1 MNKGIKNGRIAI
13 IEEELA
19 KLDDNRPSMPLCYLH
34 DPPSTPTLVIIII
47 IPQINKG
54 NDILGKTFIQYF
66 VHKTRYEPTHDHFRT
81 CVAFV

>member
-19 KLDDNRPSMPLCYLH
+19 KLDDNRPSMPLCYLQ
-34 DPPSTPTLVIIII
+34 DPPSTPTLMIVII

-54 NDILGKTFIQYF
+54 NAILGKTFIWYYCAQNEIW
-66 VHKTRYEPTHDHFRT
+66 TNT
-81 CVAFV
+81 